1 MASID
6 TTARKAPGKATI
18 TPEDRLLVGRSEAAQ
33 MLSISK
39 RSLDYLV
46 ANKHISV
53 RRIGARVLIPM
64 ADLKRYSR
72 VDHPQRVAG

>member
-1 MASID
+1 MAPID
-6 TTARKAPGKATI
+6 PAIRKTPGKATI
-18 TPEDRLLVGRSEAAQ
+18 TPEDRLLVGRTEAAQ
-33 MLSISK
+33 LLSISK

-46 ANKHISV
+46 ANKHIAV
-53 RRIGARVLIPM
+53 RRIGARVLIPI